1 MQNFKVAPKWPSP
14 FYIETQHFEN
24 FIQTVV
30 RFFYKE
36 TQNFENYNQTA
47 IRFSHKEI
55 QNLTYLL
62 SI

>member
-1 MQNFKVAPKWPSP
+1 MQNVKVAPKRPSP

-24 FIQTVV
+24 CIQTVI

-36 TQNFENYNQTA
+36 TQNFKNCNQTT
-47 IRFSHKEI
+47 IRFSNKEI